1 MKSYCEKE
9 ISDSFQGK
17 DYDIAKSHNARW
29 LDQKC
34 AADVVTIVADCITQ
48 YAEDKPNTTF
58 SSVDIWRSN
67 YTVENVLAIFKK
79 PSPDAKIARNEYDKF
94 FQQPMEMLSY
104 AGVLEKIKVGNRNL
118 YAVGDKDMLA
128 FIALRERNA
137 LSFMAAYIEKVM
149 TDSGLWNAFERFF
162 AKQTKEEYNAL
173 KTQYSS
179 FIRTNTP
186 INGEVECN
194 RIFIKVL
201 NTLAYCRDTCG
212 TERGHL
218 SKDKVTFDMLMYN
231 RNNFRDLHSEKPK
244 GVTRK
249 EHEPT
254 HLVTIEQE
262 AYYKYL
268 SNKAKRVV
276 KNFNLQFRSGVTE
289 YDRTKFG
296 DEPATHI
303 HHIFPAADFPAIS
316 FYFENLIALTPTQH
330 LNHAHTMGT
339 TIVINRKYQYLLILA
354 KIASIKT
361 NLSSRKEEVIYDFHK
376 LLHVLH
382 IGLSDEVFKSI
393 AENNYDAV
401 IHQVNLAYN
410 S

>member
-1 MKSYCEKE
+1 MKSYSEE
-9 ISDSFQGK
+9 ELSEYFQGK
-17 DYDIAKSHNARW
+17 DCDIAKSHNARW

-34 AADVVTIVADCITQ
+34 AIDVVTIVADCIMQ
-48 YAEDKPNTTF
+48 YAENKPNTTF
-58 SSVDIWRSN
+58 SSIDIWRDN

-118 YAVGDKDMLA
+118 YAIGDKDMLA
-128 FIALRERNA
+128 FIAMRERNA
-137 LSFMAAYIEKVM
+137 LSFMAAYIEKVL

-162 AKQTKEEYNAL
+162 AKQTKEEYQAL
-173 KTQYSS
+173 KTRYSS
-179 FIRTNTP
+179 FIRENTP

-201 NTLAYCRDTCG
+201 NPLAYCRNTCG
-212 TERGHL
+212 TERGYL

-231 RNNFRDLHSEKPK
+231 RNNFRDLYSEKPK

-254 HLVTIEQE
+254 RLLTIEQE
-262 AYYKYL
+262 AYYAYVA
-268 SNKAKRVV
+268 NKAKRAI
-276 KNFNLQFRSGVTE
+276 KAFNIQFRGGLTE
-289 YDRTKFG
+289 YDSAKFG
-296 DEPATHI
+296 DEQATHI

-330 LNHAHTMGT
+330 LNYAHPMGST
-339 TIVINRKYQYLLILA
+339 TVINRKYQHLLILA
-354 KIASIKT
+354 KIASIKK
-361 NLSSRKEEVIYDFHK
+361 NLSSKTEDIIYDFHK
-376 LLHVLH
+376 LLHILH
-382 IGLSDEVFKSI
+382 IGLSDELFKCI
-393 AENNYDAV
+393 ADNNYDAV